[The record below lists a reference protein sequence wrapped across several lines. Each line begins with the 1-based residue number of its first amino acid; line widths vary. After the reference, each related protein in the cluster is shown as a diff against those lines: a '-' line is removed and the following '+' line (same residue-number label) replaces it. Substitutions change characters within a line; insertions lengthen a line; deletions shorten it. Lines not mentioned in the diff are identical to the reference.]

1 MLSKTHR
8 LSKNGSFNYVYRNG
22 TPVYGKDLTL
32 LFVPSSSD
40 SVRVGFSVNNKI
52 GKAVVR
58 NKLKRRLRAI
68 VGKYIPLMR
77 GSQCVFVAKK
87 GLTELSFDELADLV
101 AKLIL
106 KAGLIN
112 ETEKEEERV

>member
-22 TPVYGKDLTL
+22 TPVYAKDLTL
-32 LFVPSSSD
+32 LYVPSSTD

-68 VGKYIPLMR
+68 AAEFIPRLS
-77 GSQCVFVAKK
+77 GCQCVFVAKK
-87 GLTELSFDELADLV
+87 GLEEVSFADLHALV
-101 AKLIL
+101 EKLFV
-106 KAGLIN
+106 KSGLVN
-112 ETEKEEERV
+112 EKKEEEERA